1 MVNIFARKITGDLAS
16 LVKQIDKVVADH
28 QDEKMAAFL
37 VLLSKNSDADER
49 RLKLLA
55 KKHGI
60 VHVPLT
66 IFEGMTGPPE
76 YKISKEAEV
85 TVLLW
90 RERTVKVN
98 HTFAKGKLNKNAIKE
113 IVADT
118 KKILE

>member
-37 VLLSKNSDADER
+37 VLLSEDSDADER
-49 RLKLLA
+49 QLKQLA

-60 VHVPLT
+60 AHVPLT
-66 IFEGMTGPPE
+66 IFEGMTGPSA

-90 RERTVKVN
+90 REQTVKVN
-98 HTFAKGKLNKNAIKE
+98 HAFAKGKLNKNAIKK